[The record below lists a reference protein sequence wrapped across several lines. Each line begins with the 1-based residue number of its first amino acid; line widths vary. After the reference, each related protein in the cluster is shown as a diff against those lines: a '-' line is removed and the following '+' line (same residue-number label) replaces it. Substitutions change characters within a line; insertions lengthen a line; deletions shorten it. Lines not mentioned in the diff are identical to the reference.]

1 MKTKQTISDRVA
13 RATAACHLGS
23 AASSAGITH
32 IQHSVGPYPDG
43 SVRAKDA
50 EELQPKHPKKSAE
63 PRPAADSAIA
73 FRK

>member
-32 IQHSVGPYPDG
+32 VQHTDGPDG
-43 SVRAKDA
+43 SIRAKDA
-50 EELQPKHPKKSAE
+50 EDLQSKHSETCPE
-63 PRPAADSAIA
+63 PRPATDTAMAS
-73 FRK
+73 RK